1 MVNPPTGR
9 ELARRVRGVYAKL
22 LEEDIV
28 TSDGYSAVWKACS
41 FLARAGDQCAWY
53 TSVDH
58 EEPIIFSESRIH
70 CVDKKPVQP
79 RITAKE
85 LRISNLGKKY
95 VFASWNIALEVWHSD
110 REATSPI
117 CRWHMDLANPGQSG
131 PVLHLQYGGNS
142 PFRGYVPPPIS
153 VPRWHYPHLDLILM
167 GEIVAANFFE
177 DRWKVFREDPTWCGH
192 ISFAEEYCLGVY
204 QKHLQAGQ
212 ATSRTTV
219 LNEFWQD

>member
-1 MVNPPTGR
+1 MGNPPTGR
-9 ELARRVRGVYAKL
+9 ELAHRVRGVYTKL

-28 TSDGYSAVWKACS
+28 TSDGYSAVCKACS
-41 FLARAGDQCAWY
+41 FLARAGGQCAWY

-58 EEPIIFSESRIH
+58 EEPIIFSMSRIH
-70 CVDKKPVQP
+70 SHEGKPVQP
-79 RITAKE
+79 RITARE
-85 LRISNLGKKY
+85 LRISNLGKNY

-110 REATSPI
+110 RDAMSPI

-131 PVLHLQYGGNS
+131 PVLHLQYGGNIPS
-142 PFRGYVPPPIS
+142 TMFVAPIS
-153 VPRWHYPHLDLILM
+153 EPRWIYPHLDLILM

-192 ISFAEEYCLGVY
+192 ISFAEKYCLSVY
-204 QKHLQAGQ
+204 QERLQAGQ